1 MIYSHITNKKGVD
14 LMPTVPKPFTVLI
27 QEGKSHRTK
36 AELRQRKEHE
46 ESLLSGKKLRERP
59 EVKNNPIAHKEF
71 LRLNKL
77 LENIGKNDAIYEPII
92 NRYCQLQA
100 ECQDFEDKRDRA
112 DNMINELTNTYYNKN
127 DGEIS
132 FLDYMDRL
140 EKLQKQIIAIDKQIQ
155 TKRKMLLD
163 IEKENIMTIAAAL
176 RSIPKK
182 VEKTANMLLEA
193 LNGN

>member
-1 MIYSHITNKKGVD
+1 
-14 LMPTVPKPFTVLI
+14 MPTVPKPFTVLI

-100 ECQDFEDKRDRA
+100 ECQDFEEKRDRA
-112 DNMINELTNTYYNKN
+112 DRMINELTNKYYNKN
-127 DGEIS
+127 NGEIS
-132 FLDYMDRL
+132 FLEYMDRL
-140 EKLQKQIIAIDKQIQ
+140 EKLQKQIIAVDKQVQ
-155 TKRKMLLD
+155 VKRKMLLD

-182 VEKTANMLLEA
+182 VEKKSNKLLEA